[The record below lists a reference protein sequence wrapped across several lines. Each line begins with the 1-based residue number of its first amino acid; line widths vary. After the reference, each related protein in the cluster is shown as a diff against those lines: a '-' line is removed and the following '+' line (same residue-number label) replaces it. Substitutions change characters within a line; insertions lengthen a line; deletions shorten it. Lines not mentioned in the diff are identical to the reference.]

1 MPHFNGEGTVG
12 IREKLAEQGSREEGD
27 LLHCLPLPLVVF
39 SLQTFS
45 EFIRFAIF
53 FFFFKKRKHT
63 SRDSSA
69 RSHLKQTFLMV
80 ARCFA
85 GW

>member
-12 IREKLAEQGSREEGD
+12 IREKLAEQGSREERD
-27 LLHCLPLPLVVF
+27 FLHCLPLPLVVF

-53 FFFFKKRKHT
+53 FKKKKKKAHFPRLQCT
-63 SRDSSA
+63 ITPQANVLDG
-69 RSHLKQTFLMV
+69 
-80 ARCFA
+80 C
-85 GW
+85 

>member
-12 IREKLAEQGSREEGD
+12 VREKLAEQGSREERD

-53 FFFFKKRKHT
+53 LKKKKESTRPETPVHDHT
-63 SRDSSA
+63 SSK
-69 RSHLKQTFLMV
+69 RS
-80 ARCFA
+80 
-85 GW
+85 